1 MKENQ
6 KRPRETENRENQN
19 SLNELDIQN
28 TLKAPKLELS
38 SDPIFK
44 EFGNKN
50 RNPEIDPDA
59 TGSENGGIHVFP
71 KDSGRPEDPPVL
83 DSYRLAF
90 HQLHN
95 MKLVFEKQYP
105 DKFQELNGKGEV
117 DNLILGI
124 ASAVKKAAMEYKK
137 DYRDFTN
144 PNSRQALQ
152 KAFQEKIKGFEKT
165 VYDKFLIMSQ
175 AYQKANGGKAID
187 PERLKEEGTEIWREK
202 WHATIIN
209 VNKVL
214 SDTWPT
220 AKKEIQQWT
229 KKKQEEEKLAFMD
242 PDQIRELDYI
252 GSLAKGYK
260 SPPKQSVRFQPE
272 KFDVDA
278 NLDAPPLAV
287 YAVKKGVG
295 IDRGKLSA
303 QEAGISPI
311 IDFEKKVHSL
321 LLDKPGY
328 DKDDPFSVVID
339 AEGIGQ
345 VKDDSANDAKTA
357 LADSKADLE
366 VRDAIWRLRETS
378 PERYKEIAP
387 ILLESG
393 LAVKNESGQVVL
405 KTQPFSSKEVESITK
420 LITSKS
426 I

>member
-1 MKENQ
+1 M
-6 KRPRETENRENQN
+6 
-19 SLNELDIQN
+19 
-28 TLKAPKLELS
+28 
-38 SDPIFK
+38 
-44 EFGNKN
+44 
-50 RNPEIDPDA
+50 
-59 TGSENGGIHVFP
+59 
-71 KDSGRPEDPPVL
+71 
-83 DSYRLAF
+83 
-90 HQLHN
+90 
-95 MKLVFEKQYP
+95 
-105 DKFQELNGKGEV
+105 
-117 DNLILGI
+117 
-124 ASAVKKAAMEYKK
+124 
-137 DYRDFTN
+137 
-144 PNSRQALQ
+144 
-152 KAFQEKIKGFEKT
+152 
-165 VYDKFLIMSQ
+165 
-175 AYQKANGGKAID
+175 
-187 PERLKEEGTEIWREK
+187 
-202 WHATIIN
+202 
-209 VNKVL
+209 
-214 SDTWPT
+214 
-220 AKKEIQQWT
+220 
-229 KKKQEEEKLAFMD
+229 
-242 PDQIRELDYI
+242 DYI